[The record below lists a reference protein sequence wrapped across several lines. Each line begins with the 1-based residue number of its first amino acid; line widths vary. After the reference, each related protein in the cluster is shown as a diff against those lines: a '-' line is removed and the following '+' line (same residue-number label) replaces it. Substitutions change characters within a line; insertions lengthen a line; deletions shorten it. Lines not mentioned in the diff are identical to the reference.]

1 MRMSDWSSDVCS
13 SDLRAMLETLY
24 STGIRRMELI
34 NLTLTDIDA
43 DRGTLMVRQG
53 KGKKDRMIPI
63 GERALAWIEK
73 YRDDVRPELAVG
85 QDDGT
90 LFLTTLGEAFVPN
103 RMTQLVR
110 NYVDAADIG
119 KRGSCHLLDRKST
132 RLNSSH

>member
-1 MRMSDWSSDVCS
+1 MRISDWSSDVCS
-13 SDLRAMLETLY
+13 SDL
-24 STGIRRMELI
+24 RRMELI

-53 KGKKDRMIPI
+53 KGKKDRMIPV
-63 GERALAWIEK
+63 GDRALAWIGK
-73 YRDDVRPELAVG
+73 YRDDVRPGLACG

-110 NYVDAADIG
+110 DYVNSADLG
-119 KRGSCHLLDRKST
+119 KRGSCHLFRHTEATLMRETGADIRVIPAK
-132 RLNSSH
+132 

>member
-1 MRMSDWSSDVCS
+1 MRISDWSSDVCS
-13 SDLRAMLETLY
+13 SDL
-24 STGIRRMELI
+24 IRRMELI